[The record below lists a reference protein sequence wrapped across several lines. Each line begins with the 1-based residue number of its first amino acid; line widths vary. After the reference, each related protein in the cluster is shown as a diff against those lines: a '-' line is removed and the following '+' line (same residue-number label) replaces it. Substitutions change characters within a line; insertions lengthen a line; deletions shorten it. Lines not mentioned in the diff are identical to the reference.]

1 MDART
6 WFTTAAAGF
15 LQVVEGIDRSVL
27 GDPGLG
33 EWDVRSLLGHSARA
47 FVTIESYLR
56 PELTTP
62 PELSA
67 AADYF
72 IAVRAT
78 SADPQGVAERG
89 RQEGVALGADPVAAV
104 RAIAARIIPLVDDT
118 PDDCLVESPFGTMW
132 LKGYLPT
139 RAFELTVH
147 GIDLARATDQM
158 VPPALVEAA
167 IPAAELGAA
176 MAPAEQRIRL
186 VLAMTGRDTLPAG
199 FTVL

>member
-6 WFTTAAAGF
+6 WFTTAAAGY
-15 LQVVEGIDRSVL
+15 LQVVERIDRSAL

-56 PELTTP
+56 PGPTTP
-62 PELSA
+62 PELST

-78 SADPQGVAERG
+78 SADPQGIAERG
-89 RQEGVALGADPVAAV
+89 RQAGIALGEDPVAAV
-104 RAIAARIIPLVDDT
+104 RAIADRVIPLVERT
-118 PDDCLVESPFGTMW
+118 PDDCLVECPFGTMW

-147 GIDLARATDQM
+147 GIDLARATGQP
-158 VPPALVEAA
+158 VPAALVEATVPA
-167 IPAAELGAA
+167 IALGAA
-176 MAPAEQRIRL
+176 MAPAEQRIGL
-186 VLAMTGRDTLPAG
+186 VLAMTGRSGLPSG
-199 FTVL
+199 FSVL